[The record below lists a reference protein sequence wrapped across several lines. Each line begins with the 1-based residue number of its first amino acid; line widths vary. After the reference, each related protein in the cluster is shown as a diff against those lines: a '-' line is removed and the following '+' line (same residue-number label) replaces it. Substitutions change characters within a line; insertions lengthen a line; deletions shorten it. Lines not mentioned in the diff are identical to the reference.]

1 MELLV
6 LLVFMVVLYG
16 LVKGFAGGLAALT
29 GARHRAYRAVARKY
43 GGRYESRGLVDPPTV
58 SFTHDGAGVRVGLA
72 PVIPG
77 QAATPRT
84 RVVVRFAQGLPFRL
98 ELIPASRPQPPQPP
112 KGTRPIRIGDPA
124 FDRAH
129 IIQANDPDIAREF
142 LDSPDVQL
150 ALHSLR
156 ALAPGPSGAGMLLSV
171 SPERLL
177 VQVDRDLGKATPIL
191 DAAVRSALTLH
202 DHLTRS
208 VHSRVAQ
215 GIEVVAAGAAEPEDA
230 DGPPA
235 CKVCGVGI
243 EGDHVVCASCRTPF
257 HRDCW
262 GFVGGCS
269 TFGCTSK
276 QCQPA
281 ASH

>member
-6 LLVFMVVLYG
+6 LLVFLMVLYG
-16 LVKGFAGGLAALT
+16 LVKGFANGLAALT
-29 GARHRAYRAVARKY
+29 GARHRAYRAIARRY

-58 SFTHDGAGVRVGLA
+58 SFGHNGAGVRVGLA

-77 QAATPRT
+77 QSSGPRT
-84 RVVVRFAQGLPFRL
+84 RVVVRFGRGLPLRL
-98 ELIPASRPQPPQPP
+98 ELIPTSRPQPPQAP
-112 KGTRPIRIGDPA
+112 KGTRPVRIGEPL

-129 IIQANDPDIAREF
+129 VVQANDPDMARAF
-142 LDSPDVQL
+142 LSDEAVQTS
-150 ALHSLR
+150 LHTLR
-156 ALAPGPSGAGMLLSV
+156 SLAPGAQGAGMLVSV

-177 VQVDRDLGKATPIL
+177 VQVDRDLGRATPLL
-191 DAAVRSALTLH
+191 DAAVRCALDLH
-202 DHLTRS
+202 DRLTRS
-208 VHSRVAQ
+208 VEARVSA
-215 GIEVVAAGAAEPEDA
+215 GVADPDDA

-235 CKVCGVGI
+235 CKVCGVAI
-243 EGDHVVCASCRTPF
+243 EGDHVICSTCRTPF

-276 QCQPA
+276 QCMTG
-281 ASH
+281 